1 MRERISYYSD
11 GLKLSGIL
19 NTPENNTP
27 ENAQGKRFPGVLLVP
42 GFMST
47 ADAFFPG
54 FADELNKGGFVS
66 LTMDFRGFGE
76 SEGVR
81 GEVIPYLQIYDASNA
96 ISYLQSRPEVNPDKI
111 AILGVS
117 LGGGEVA
124 YIAARDRRVKA
135 VASMVLV
142 GDGVRRMR
150 KFRTEEQWQTLMQ
163 KVQEDRINRAVTGK
177 SKEFRGFLKEGTD
190 SVLIMPPDLTSSL
203 KEAEQVE
210 DEKGNS
216 TTLATVDGWLSY
228 KPEEIIDK
236 VSPTPILF
244 VQAEKDELE
253 ADDADILYRKAKEP
267 KKLFT
272 LKDGV
277 HFDVYGKRTNEAMKP
292 VLELFNQYLQ

>member
-11 GLKLSGIL
+11 GLKLSGL
-19 NTPENNTP
+19 LSKPDNS
-27 ENAQGKRFPGVLLVP
+27 QGKKFPGVVLVP

-54 FADELNKGGFVS
+54 FAEELNAGGFVS
-66 LTMDFRGFGE
+66 LTMDFRGFGQ
-76 SEGVR
+76 SEGVP

-142 GDGVRRMR
+142 GDGERRMR
-150 KFRTEEQWQTLMQ
+150 RFRTEQQWQTLMQ
-163 KVQEDRINRAVTGK
+163 KVQEDRINRALTGK
-177 SKEFRGFLKEGTD
+177 SKDFSGFLNEGTD
-190 SVLIMPPDLTSSL
+190 SVLIMPPALSSSL
-203 KEAEQVE
+203 KDAEQVE
-210 DEKGNS
+210 EKKGNK
-216 TTLATVDGWLSY
+216 TTLATVDGWLDY

-253 ADDADILYRKAKEP
+253 ADDADILFRKAKEP

-277 HFDVYGKRTNEAMKP
+277 HFDVYGKRTKEAMQP
-292 VLELFNQYLQ
+292 VLEWFKQYLQ

>member
-19 NTPENNTP
+19 STPDNSRGR
-27 ENAQGKRFPGVLLVP
+27 QFPGVVLVP

-54 FADELNKGGFVS
+54 FADELSAAGFVS

-96 ISYLQSRPEVNPDKI
+96 ISCLQSRPEVNPDKI
-111 AILGVS
+111 ALLGVS

-142 GDGVRRMR
+142 GDGERRMR
-150 KFRTEEQWQTLMQ
+150 RFRTEQEWATLMQ
-163 KVQEDRINRAVTGK
+163 KVQEDRINRALTGK
-177 SKEFRGFLKEGTD
+177 SKDFHGFLDKGTD
-190 SVLIMPPDLTSSL
+190 SVLIMPPELTSSL
-203 KEAEQVE
+203 KDAEQVKKE
-210 DEKGNS
+210 
-216 TTLATVDGWLSY
+216 TTQRWQPLMGGWTTS
-228 KPEEIIDK
+228 
-236 VSPTPILF
+236 
-244 VQAEKDELE
+244 
-253 ADDADILYRKAKEP
+253 R
-267 KKLFT
+267 KKLSTRWLRHQFSSS
-272 LKDGV
+272 
-277 HFDVYGKRTNEAMKP
+277 KRRRTSSRPTM
-292 VLELFNQYLQ
+292 QIGCI

>member
-19 NTPENNTP
+19 NTPEH
-27 ENAQGKRFPGVLLVP
+27 AQGKRFPGVLLVP

-150 KFRTEEQWQTLMQ
+150 KFRSEEQWQTLMQ

-177 SKEFRGFLKEGTD
+177 SKEFHGFLKAGTD

-210 DEKGNS
+210 DDKGNS
-216 TTLATVDGWLSY
+216 TTLATVDGWLAY

-253 ADDADILYRKAKEP
+253 ADDANILYRKAKEP

-292 VLELFNQYLQ
+292 VLEWFNQYLQ

>member
-1 MRERISYYSD
+1 MKERISYYSD

-19 NTPENNTP
+19 STPDNSR
-27 ENAQGKRFPGVLLVP
+27 GKHLPAVVLVP

-54 FADELNKGGFVS
+54 FAEELNAGGFVS

-142 GDGVRRMR
+142 GDGERRMR
-150 KFRTEEQWQTLMQ
+150 RFRTEQQWETLMQ
-163 KVQEDRINRAVTGK
+163 KVQEDRINRVLTGK
-177 SKEFRGFLKEGTD
+177 SEDFHGFLNEGTD
-190 SVLIMPPDLTSSL
+190 SVLIMPPDLSSSL
-203 KEAEQVE
+203 KDAEQVE
-210 DEKGNS
+210 KEKGNR
-216 TTLATVDGWLSY
+216 TTLATVDGWLGY
-228 KPEEIIDK
+228 KPEDIIDK

-253 ADDADILYRKAKEP
+253 ADDSNLLYRKAKEP
-267 KKLFT
+267 NKLFT
-272 LKDGV
+272 LEGGV
-277 HFDVYGKRTNEAMKP
+277 HFDVYGKRTNEVMKP
-292 VLELFNQYLQ
+292 VLEWFKQYLQ

>member
-1 MRERISYYSD
+1 MKKRISYYSD

-19 NTPENNTP
+19 STPDTSLE
-27 ENAQGKRFPGVLLVP
+27 GRRLPGVLLVP

-47 ADAFFPG
+47 ADPFYPG
-54 FADELNKGGFVS
+54 FAEELNAGGFVS

-150 KFRTEEQWQTLMQ
+150 RFRTGEQLQTLMQ
-163 KVQEDRINRAVTGK
+163 KAKEERINRAVTGK
-177 SKEFRGFLKEGTD
+177 AKHCHGVSKQG
-190 SVLIMPPDLTSSL
+190 P
-203 KEAEQVE
+203 
-210 DEKGNS
+210 
-216 TTLATVDGWLSY
+216 
-228 KPEEIIDK
+228 
-236 VSPTPILF
+236 
-244 VQAEKDELE
+244 
-253 ADDADILYRKAKEP
+253 
-267 KKLFT
+267 
-272 LKDGV
+272 
-277 HFDVYGKRTNEAMKP
+277 
-292 VLELFNQYLQ
+292 

>member
-1 MRERISYYSD
+1 MKERISYYSD

-19 NTPENNTP
+19 SIPDSSK
-27 ENAQGKRFPGVLLVP
+27 GKRVPGVVLVP

-54 FADELNKGGFVS
+54 FAEELKAAGFAA
-66 LTMDFRGFGE
+66 LTMDFRGFGQ
-76 SEGVR
+76 SEGVP

-96 ISYLQSRPEVNPDKI
+96 ISYLQSRPEVDPDKI

-142 GDGVRRMR
+142 GEGERRMR
-150 KFRTEEQWQTLMQ
+150 RFRTEQQWETLMQ
-163 KVQEDRINRAVTGK
+163 KVREDRINRAVTGK
-177 SKEFRGFLKEGTD
+177 SKDFHGFLNEGTD
-190 SVLIMPPDLTSSL
+190 SVLIMPPDLSHSL

-210 DEKGNS
+210 KEKGNK
-216 TTLATVDGWLSY
+216 TTLATVDGWLDY

-244 VQAEKDELE
+244 VQAEKDVLE

-272 LKDGV
+272 MKDAV
-277 HFDVYGKRTNEAMKP
+277 HFDVYGKRTDEAMKP
-292 VLELFNQYLQ
+292 VLEWFKQYLQ

>member
-19 NTPENNTP
+19 STPDNSR
-27 ENAQGKRFPGVLLVP
+27 GRHPGVVLVP

-54 FADELNKGGFVS
+54 FAEELNAAGFVS

-96 ISYLQSRPEVNPDKI
+96 ISYLQSRPEVNPEKI

-177 SKEFRGFLKEGTD
+177 SKEFHGFLKSGTD

-210 DEKGNS
+210 DDKGNN
-216 TTLATVDGWLSY
+216 TTLATVDGWLAY

-292 VLELFNQYLQ
+292 VLEWFNQYLQ

>member
-1 MRERISYYSD
+1 MKERISYYSD

-19 NTPENNTP
+19 SIPDSSK
-27 ENAQGKRFPGVLLVP
+27 GKRVPGVVLVP

-54 FADELNKGGFVS
+54 FAEELKAAGFAA
-66 LTMDFRGFGE
+66 LTMDFRGFGQ
-76 SEGVR
+76 SEGVP

-96 ISYLQSRPEVNPDKI
+96 ISYLQSRPEVDPDKI

-142 GDGVRRMR
+142 GEGERRMR
-150 KFRTEEQWQTLMQ
+150 RFRTEQEWETLMQ
-163 KVQEDRINRAVTGK
+163 KVQEDRINRVLTGK
-177 SKEFRGFLKEGTD
+177 SKDFHGFLNEGTD
-190 SVLIMPPDLTSSL
+190 SVLIMPPDLSHSL

-210 DEKGNS
+210 KEKGNK
-216 TTLATVDGWLSY
+216 TTLATVDGWLDY

-244 VQAEKDELE
+244 VQAEKDVLE

-272 LKDGV
+272 MKDAV
-277 HFDVYGKRTNEAMKP
+277 HFDVYGKRTDEAMKP
-292 VLELFNQYLQ
+292 VLEWFKQYLQ

>member
-1 MRERISYYSD
+1 MQKRISYYSD

-19 NTPENNTP
+19 SKPD
-27 ENAQGKRFPGVLLVP
+27 NAKKGSNLPGVVLVP

-47 ADAFFPG
+47 AAAFFPG
-54 FADELNKGGFVS
+54 FADEFTAAGFVS

-111 AILGVS
+111 ALLGVS

-124 YIAARDRRVKA
+124 YIAARDRRVKC

-142 GDGVRRMR
+142 GDGERRMR
-150 KFRTEEQWQTLMQ
+150 RFRTEQEWETLMQ
-163 KVQEDRINRAVTGK
+163 KVQEDRINRVLTGK
-177 SKEFRGFLKEGTD
+177 SKDFRGFLGEGTD
-190 SVLIMPPDLTSSL
+190 SVLIMPPDLSSSL
-203 KEAEQVE
+203 KSAEQVE
-210 DEKGNS
+210 KEKGNG
-216 TTLATVDGWLSY
+216 TTLATVDGWLGY

-244 VQAEKDELE
+244 VQAENDELE
-253 ADDADILYRKAKEP
+253 ANDANILYGKAKEP

-272 LKDGV
+272 LKGGV

-292 VLELFNQYLQ
+292 VLEWFKQYLQ

>member
-19 NTPENNTP
+19 NTPENAP
-27 ENAQGKRFPGVLLVP
+27 GKRFPGVLLVP

-177 SKEFRGFLKEGTD
+177 SKEFRGFLKAGTD

-292 VLELFNQYLQ
+292 VLEWFNQYLQ

>member
-1 MRERISYYSD
+1 MKNRISYYSD

-19 NTPENNTP
+19 STPD
-27 ENAQGKRFPGVLLVP
+27 NAREGTRFPACLLVP

-54 FADELNKGGFVS
+54 FAEELNAGGFVA

-81 GEVIPYLQIYDASNA
+81 GEVIPYLQVYDATNA

-111 AILGVS
+111 AVLGVS

-124 YIAARDRRVKA
+124 YIAARDRRVKC

-163 KVQEDRINRAVTGK
+163 KVHEDRINRAVTGK
-177 SKEFRGFLKEGTD
+177 AKHCHGVSKQG
-190 SVLIMPPDLTSSL
+190 P
-203 KEAEQVE
+203 
-210 DEKGNS
+210 
-216 TTLATVDGWLSY
+216 
-228 KPEEIIDK
+228 
-236 VSPTPILF
+236 
-244 VQAEKDELE
+244 
-253 ADDADILYRKAKEP
+253 
-267 KKLFT
+267 
-272 LKDGV
+272 
-277 HFDVYGKRTNEAMKP
+277 
-292 VLELFNQYLQ
+292 

>member
-19 NTPENNTP
+19 NKPDNS
-27 ENAQGKRFPGVLLVP
+27 QGKRFPGVVLVP

-96 ISYLQSRPEVNPDKI
+96 ISYLQSRPEVDPEKI

-150 KFRTEEQWQTLMQ
+150 RFRTEEQWQTLMQ

-177 SKEFRGFLKEGTD
+177 SKEFHGFLKEGTE

-216 TTLATVDGWLSY
+216 TTLATVDGWLGY

-277 HFDVYGKRTNEAMKP
+277 HFDVYGKRTDEAMKP
-292 VLELFNQYLQ
+292 VLEWFKQYLQ

>member
-1 MRERISYYSD
+1 MKERINYYSD

-19 NTPENNTP
+19 SKPD
-27 ENAQGKRFPGVLLVP
+27 NAKKGSNLPGVVLVP

-54 FADELNKGGFVS
+54 FADELNAAGFVA
-66 LTMDFRGFGE
+66 LTMDFRGFGK
-76 SEGVR
+76 SQGVR

-96 ISYLQSRPEVNPDKI
+96 ISYLQSRPEVDPDKI

-142 GDGVRRMR
+142 GEGERRMR
-150 KFRTEEQWQTLMQ
+150 RFRTEQEWNTLMQ
-163 KVQEDRINRAVTGK
+163 KVQEDRINRVATGK
-177 SKEFRGFLKEGTD
+177 SQEFRGFLNKGTD
-190 SVLIMPPDLTSSL
+190 SVLIMPPDLSSSL

-210 DEKGNS
+210 DEKGNR
-216 TTLATVDGWLSY
+216 TTLATVDGWLGY

-253 ADDADILYRKAKEP
+253 ADDADRLYRKAKDP

-272 LKDGV
+272 LEGGV

-292 VLELFNQYLQ
+292 VLEWFNQHLQ

>member
-19 NTPENNTP
+19 STPDNS
-27 ENAQGKRFPGVLLVP
+27 QGKRFPGVVLVP

-66 LTMDFRGFGE
+66 LTMDFRGFGQ

-96 ISYLQSRPEVNPDKI
+96 ISYLQSRPEVDPDKI

-163 KVQEDRINRAVTGK
+163 KVQEDRINRAMTGK
-177 SKEFRGFLKEGTD
+177 SREFHGFLKEGTD
-190 SVLIMPPDLTSSL
+190 SVLIMPPDLSSSL

-216 TTLATVDGWLSY
+216 TTLATVDGWLGY

-292 VLELFNQYLQ
+292 VLEWFNQYLQ

>member
-19 NTPENNTP
+19 NTP

-54 FADELNKGGFVS
+54 FAEELNSAGFVS

-76 SEGVR
+76 SEGVP

-96 ISYLQSRPEVNPDKI
+96 ISFLQSRPEVNPDKI

-135 VASMVLV
+135 VFSMVL
-142 GDGVRRMR
+142 GWGGGGR
-150 KFRTEEQWQTLMQ
+150 K
-163 KVQEDRINRAVTGK
+163 GK
-177 SKEFRGFLKEGTD
+177 NLNEG
-190 SVLIMPPDLTSSL
+190 
-203 KEAEQVE
+203 
-210 DEKGNS
+210 
-216 TTLATVDGWLSY
+216 
-228 KPEEIIDK
+228 
-236 VSPTPILF
+236 
-244 VQAEKDELE
+244 
-253 ADDADILYRKAKEP
+253 
-267 KKLFT
+267 
-272 LKDGV
+272 
-277 HFDVYGKRTNEAMKP
+277 
-292 VLELFNQYLQ
+292 

>member
-19 NTPENNTP
+19 NTPDNS
-27 ENAQGKRFPGVLLVP
+27 QGKRFPGVVLVP

-124 YIAARDRRVKA
+124 YIAARDRRGKA
-135 VASMVLV
+135 VTSMGLV
-142 GDGVRRMR
+142 ADGLRRL
-150 KFRTEEQWQTLMQ
+150 RTLRTQQHAHTL
-163 KVQEDRINRAVTGK
+163 
-177 SKEFRGFLKEGTD
+177 
-190 SVLIMPPDLTSSL
+190 P
-203 KEAEQVE
+203 
-210 DEKGNS
+210 
-216 TTLATVDGWLSY
+216 
-228 KPEEIIDK
+228 
-236 VSPTPILF
+236 
-244 VQAEKDELE
+244 
-253 ADDADILYRKAKEP
+253 
-267 KKLFT
+267 
-272 LKDGV
+272 
-277 HFDVYGKRTNEAMKP
+277 H
-292 VLELFNQYLQ
+292 

>member
-19 NTPENNTP
+19 NTPEN
-27 ENAQGKRFPGVLLVP
+27 AQGTRFPGVVLVP

-54 FADELNKGGFVS
+54 FADEFTAAGFVS

-76 SEGVR
+76 SEGVP

-96 ISYLQSRPEVNPDKI
+96 ISYLQSRPEVDPDKI
-111 AILGVS
+111 VMLGVS
-117 LGGGEVA
+117 MGGGEVF
-124 YIAARDRRVKA
+124 YISARDRRVKA

-142 GDGVRRMR
+142 GEGERRMR
-150 KFRTEEQWQTLMQ
+150 RLRTEQQWQSLMQ
-163 KVQEDRINRAVTGK
+163 KVEEDRINRAVTGK
-177 SKEFRGFLKEGTD
+177 SKEFRGFLNEGTD

-228 KPEEIIDK
+228 KPEEVIDK

-253 ADDADILYRKAKEP
+253 ADDAKILYRKAKVP

-272 LKDGV
+272 LKGGV
-277 HFDVYGKRTNEAMKP
+277 NFDVYGKRTNEAMKP
-292 VLELFNQYLQ
+292 VLEWFDQYLQ

>member
-19 NTPENNTP
+19 STPD
-27 ENAQGKRFPGVLLVP
+27 NAQGKRFPGVVLVP

-54 FADELNKGGFVS
+54 FAEELNKGGFVS

-96 ISYLQSRPEVNPDKI
+96 ISYLQSRPEVDPEKI

-177 SKEFRGFLKEGTD
+177 SKKFRGFLKQGTD

-203 KEAEQVE
+203 KDAEQVE

-216 TTLATVDGWLSY
+216 TTLATVDGWLAY

-292 VLELFNQYLQ
+292 VLEWFNQYLR

>member
-1 MRERISYYSD
+1 MKTRISYYSD

-19 NTPENNTP
+19 STPDNVREGT
-27 ENAQGKRFPGVLLVP
+27 RFPAVLLVP

-54 FADELNKGGFVS
+54 FAEELNAGGFVS
-66 LTMDFRGFGE
+66 LTMDFRGFGQ

-111 AILGVS
+111 ALLGVS

-135 VASMVLV
+135 VASMFLV
-142 GDGVRRMR
+142 GDGERRMR
-150 KFRTEEQWQTLMQ
+150 RFRTEQEWDTLMQ
-163 KVQEDRINRAVTGK
+163 KVQEDRVSRAVTGK
-177 SKEFRGFLKEGTD
+177 SAEFRGFLNKGTD
-190 SVLIMPPDLTSSL
+190 SVLIMPPDLSSSL

-210 DEKGNS
+210 DEKGNR
-216 TTLATVDGWLSY
+216 TTLATVDGWLGY

-236 VSPTPILF
+236 VAPTPILF

-253 ADDADILYRKAKEP
+253 ADDADRLYRKAGEP

-272 LKDGV
+272 LKGGV

-292 VLELFNQYLQ
+292 VLEWFNQHLH

>member
-1 MRERISYYSD
+1 MKERISYYSD

-19 NTPENNTP
+19 STPDNS
-27 ENAQGKRFPGVLLVP
+27 QGKHLPAVVLVP

-54 FADELNKGGFVS
+54 FAEEFKAAGFVS

-96 ISYLQSRPEVNPDKI
+96 ISYLQSRPEVDPDKI

-142 GDGVRRMR
+142 GDGERRMR
-150 KFRTEEQWQTLMQ
+150 RFRTEQQWQTLMQ
-163 KVQEDRINRAVTGK
+163 KVKEDRINRAVTGK
-177 SKEFRGFLKEGTD
+177 SKDFHGFLNEGTD
-190 SVLIMPPDLTSSL
+190 SVLIMPPDLSHSL

-210 DEKGNS
+210 KEKGNK
-216 TTLATVDGWLSY
+216 TTLATVDGWLDY

-244 VQAEKDELE
+244 VQAEKDVLE

-272 LKDGV
+272 MKDAV
-277 HFDVYGKRTNEAMKP
+277 HFDVYGKRTDEAMKP
-292 VLELFNQYLQ
+292 VLEWFKQYLQ